1 MIKFCPTCGKELTP
15 DWKFP
20 RCPYC
25 GNELSKLAE
34 DNLGGSSSF
43 SLGDANA
50 IAGDMNVNIDS
61 HNTVTNIVNERQKHR
76 EEIHQEKVVQYNQ
89 LCEQVYEDGVMTSKE
104 ARQLALSN

>member
-25 GNELSKLAE
+25 GNELPKLAE

-61 HNTVTNIVNERQKHR
+61 HNTVTNIVHERQKHR
-76 EEIHQEKVVQYNQ
+76 EEINTGKRFIKKSSLNTNYYANKFMKTV
-89 LCEQVYEDGVMTSKE
+89 
-104 ARQLALSN
+104 

>member
-1 MIKFCPTCGKELTP
+1 MIKFCPICGKELTP

-25 GNELSKLAE
+25 GNELPKLPE
-34 DNLGGSSSF
+34 ESMEGSHRF

-61 HNTVTNIVNERQKHR
+61 HNTVTNIVHERQKHR
-76 EEIHQEKVVQYNQ
+76 EEIHQ
-89 LCEQVYEDGVMTSKE
+89 
-104 ARQLALSN
+104 